1 MLKALL
7 FDLDG
12 TMVNTDPV
20 HYQTWQDI
28 LQPYDIQLNPTFY
41 QQHFSGRRNVEIL
54 KDLLPD
60 FTDEQIEDFSLYKE
74 AEFRKRAQDLQ
85 RISGLTEIL
94 HWTDEQKLRR
104 AVVTNA
110 PRENAEFMLQVLQ
123 LQDVFPVVILG
134 DELVVGK
141 PDPLPYQ
148 LALSQLGVLPEAA
161 IAFED
166 SPSGLRSAIGAGI
179 PTVGIASTHTATELD
194 QLGAILVVK
203 DFTDV
208 RLMERLQQ
216 QQVESMCSR

>member
-28 LQPYDIQLNPTFY
+28 LQPYGIQFNPTFY
-41 QQHFSGRRNVEIL
+41 RQHFSGRRNAEIL

-60 FTDEQIEDFSLYKE
+60 FTDQQIEDFSIYKE
-74 AEFRKRAQDLQ
+74 AEFRQRAQDLQ
-85 RISGLTEIL
+85 RTPGLTEFL
-94 HWTDEQKLRR
+94 SWTNQQHLRR

-110 PRENAEFMLQVLQ
+110 PRQNAEFMLQVLQ
-123 LQDVFPVVILG
+123 LQDVFPVVILA

-148 LALSQLGVLPEAA
+148 LAVSQLGVLPEAS

-179 PTVGIASTHTATELD
+179 PTVGIASTHAAEELYE
-194 QLGAILVVK
+194 LGAILVIEN
-203 DFTDV
+203 FADV

-216 QQVESMCSR
+216 QVEPMCSR